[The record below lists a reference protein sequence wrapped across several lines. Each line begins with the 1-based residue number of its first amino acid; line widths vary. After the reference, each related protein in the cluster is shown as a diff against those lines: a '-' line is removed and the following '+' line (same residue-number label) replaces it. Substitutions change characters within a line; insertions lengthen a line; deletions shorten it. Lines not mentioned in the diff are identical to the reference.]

1 MLLVPMKIASILT
14 KQMLEILFP
23 MALTL
28 RKAAGSI
35 STSAG
40 LAALSSVKEKVQ
52 RFMIFDLMK
61 TK

>member
-1 MLLVPMKIASILT
+1 MLLVPMKNASILT

-23 MALTL
+23 MVLTL
-28 RKAAGSI
+28 QKAAGSI

-40 LAALSSVKEKVQ
+40 RAVRSFVKGKVQ

-61 TK
+61 AK